1 MCASVKAYGDE
12 REARGIA
19 LGEARGEARGRAE
32 AAKEYQEEIERLKA
46 ELAKFS
52 VAEIRN

>member
-19 LGEARGEARGRAE
+19 LGEARGRAE